1 MPMEK
6 LKIVVTDSRGR
17 VWKGEL
23 ERIAPTPGRRIYA
36 AEAAP
41 DVDGPVYC
49 AYRYSTH
56 MIGENGAVIPIDVC
70 PGSSRDVNAKIRG
83 GKLVGLSNFSNVA
96 MCPDCERF
104 VVVLEKANDQPVP
117 MPMPTIKTIVQC
129 HVNETSGIHKRQCML
144 SATDPHLNGHNF
156 GSWVSDCADQPPMT
170 EARCVCLAVNP
181 QHLPSVGKHG
191 HCHRCGLKR

>member
-1 MPMEK
+1 MEK

-56 MIGENGAVIPIDVC
+56 TIGENGAVIPIDVC

-96 MCPDCERF
+96 MCPFCERF

-117 MPMPTIKTIVQC
+117 VPIPTIKTIVQC
-129 HVNETSGIHKRQCML
+129 QAVMLNASHTSKRCCVLDSGHPGDHVFSSMVP
-144 SATDPHLNGHNF
+144 A
-156 GSWVSDCADQPPMT
+156 
-170 EARCVCLAVNP
+170 
-181 QHLPSVGKHG
+181 
-191 HCHRCGLKR
+191 